1 MKSKVKIIIVI
12 TIMLLIGVLLA
23 IPKST
28 YESWFDKNNIP
39 VEDTSN
45 DEKYTRMV
53 YLKNAGGK
61 LVGVNVEVEELEE
74 DEILQKWNLLTSNSD
89 MLPTGYTS
97 VINKDAV
104 LNSYEIKEHL
114 LVLDVSPEIKLSSG
128 RSAVETLAWTFIN
141 DEITEVSLVV
151 NGEKLTEIN
160 GYHINKITK
169 KIGIN
174 LEYETSY
181 LFESMSTTVIY
192 SENDYLLPVTYFHL
206 EEDICTYILDKTLE
220 KYENKVLKYEYELNE
235 EALVINF
242 LDDITLSEKALET
255 LTKSIEINFEL
266 IKFSI
271 NNSNENLYEAVF
283 GEIVEE

>member
-1 MKSKVKIIIVI
+1 MKSKVKIIIVV

-28 YESWFDKNNIP
+28 YESWFNKDNTP
-39 VEDTSN
+39 VDDVPNT
-45 DEKYTRMV
+45 EKYTRMV
-53 YLKNAGGK
+53 YLKNTGGK
-61 LVGVNVEVEELEE
+61 LVGVNVEVDELEE

-104 LNSYEIKEHL
+104 LNSYEIKESL

-141 DEITEVSLVV
+141 DEITEVALVV
-151 NGEKLTEIN
+151 NGERLTEID
-160 GYHINKITK
+160 GYRINKITK
-169 KIGIN
+169 KMGIN

-181 LFESMSTTVIY
+181 LFESTSTTVVY

-206 EEDICTYILDKTLE
+206 EDDICTYILDKTLE
-220 KYENKVLKYEYELNE
+220 KYEEDILEYEYELNE

-242 LDDITLSEKALET
+242 VDDITLSEKALET